1 MTAKKMTYFEM
12 ASEAITTL
20 KERTGS
26 SNHAIKAYITTTFPT
41 VEFQA
46 VSTTPYQFEFLRLLT
61 VEIYVC
67 IFSTS

>member
-46 VSTTPYQFEFLRLLT
+46 VSTTPYQFEF
-61 VEIYVC
+61 
-67 IFSTS
+67 F